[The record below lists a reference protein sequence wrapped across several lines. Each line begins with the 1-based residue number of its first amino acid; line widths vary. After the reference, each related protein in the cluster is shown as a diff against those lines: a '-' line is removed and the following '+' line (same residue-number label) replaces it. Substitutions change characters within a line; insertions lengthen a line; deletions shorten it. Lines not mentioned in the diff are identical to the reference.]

1 MKLLPIY
8 FGSWLFKDFIHL
20 GYEGNNKLMES
31 ISYILKKLP
40 DSAFLPPSPAVE
52 FDLSDMSQFPPLSAK
67 RQAQDTMSNG
77 KVKCPKICN
86 QKPGDHEQTSHVE
99 TDPPLPSGHI
109 GDEKTNSKYEDELT
123 KLKEELAEAKKAID
137 DLKYAKSKDDEWSK
151 TDVEE
156 LKSAVLALQA
166 SKGDDLEMVDS
177 YKNQLMRID
186 QGCLAVLESFKQRLE
201 KVEEDLNKTSYD
213 KDNADS
219 EEIVEKGECD
229 KSSYSCTVQ

>member
-77 KVKCPKICN
+77 KVKCLKICN
-86 QKPGDHEQTSHVE
+86 QKPGDDEQTSHVE
-99 TDPPLPSGHI
+99 TDPPLLSGYI
-109 GDEKTNSKYEDELT
+109 RDEKTNSKYEDELT

-137 DLKYAKSKDDEWSK
+137 DLKY
-151 TDVEE
+151 
-156 LKSAVLALQA
+156 
-166 SKGDDLEMVDS
+166 
-177 YKNQLMRID
+177 
-186 QGCLAVLESFKQRLE
+186 
-201 KVEEDLNKTSYD
+201 
-213 KDNADS
+213 
-219 EEIVEKGECD
+219 EI
-229 KSSYSCTVQ
+229 